1 LLARRAFAEGRSEE
15 AWNRLRFSIKLRPAL
30 LWRPEFAGTLARLML
45 GPKACRWLK
54 SALSKQKT

>member
-1 LLARRAFAEGRSEE
+1 
-15 AWNRLRFSIKLRPAL
+15 L

-54 SALSKQKT
+54 SALSKQKA